1 MYHQFDRTLHPRQ
14 SVLNIIM
21 NMSEQTKQLEKDV
34 KDLESVSIPKHLRR
48 CSWSIDLAYF
58 LVLSA
63 Q

>member
-34 KDLESVSIPKHLRR
+34 KDLESVSIPKHLRW
-48 CSWSIDLAYF
+48 CSCSIDLAYF

>member
-1 MYHQFDRTLHPRQ
+1 M
-14 SVLNIIM
+14 LNIIM

-34 KDLESVSIPKHLRR
+34 KDLESVSIPKHLRW
-48 CSWSIDLAYF
+48 CSCSIDLAYF